1 MLDGIFMR
9 PFFRDSESRHWEQN
23 MNQKKR
29 TFITS
34 ALIALAFLLTSAF
47 AGAELPLRT
56 ISLSPDEEIKA
67 SSYQVAAGKAVRIQN
82 DMDRVLHNTSISRMD
97 PDKHMLS
104 VQTFHPGQSMD
115 LEFSAQGRYRI
126 CYDWAPEQSNAVQR
140 SCVRLNVVKL
150 QAT

>member
-1 MLDGIFMR
+1 
-9 PFFRDSESRHWEQN
+9 

-34 ALIALAFLLTSAF
+34 ALIAPAFLLTSAF

-56 ISLSPDEEIKA
+56 ISLSHDEEIKA

-82 DMDRVLHNTSISRMD
+82 DMDRILHNTSISRLD

-104 VQTFHPGQSMD
+104 VQTFHSMWSSSRPRRNS
-115 LEFSAQGRYRI
+115 LPRQWGAHLIQFYQGKYF
-126 CYDWAPEQSNAVQR
+126 
-140 SCVRLNVVKL
+140 
-150 QAT
+150 

>member
-1 MLDGIFMR
+1 MPDGIFMR
-9 PFFRDSESRHWEQN
+9 RFFRDSESRHWEQN

-34 ALIALAFLLTSAF
+34 ALIALAFLLTGAF

-56 ISLSPDEEIKA
+56 ISLSQDEAIKA

-115 LEFSAQGRYRI
+115 LEFTAQGRYRI
-126 CYDWAPEQSNAVQR
+126 CYDWALEQSNAVQR